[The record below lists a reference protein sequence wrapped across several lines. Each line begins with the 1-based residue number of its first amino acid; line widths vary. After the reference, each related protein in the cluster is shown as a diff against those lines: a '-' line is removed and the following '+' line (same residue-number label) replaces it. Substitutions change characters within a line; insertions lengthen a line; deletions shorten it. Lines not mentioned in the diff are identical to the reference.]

1 MRGTWGVAILAAGVA
16 LALAGCVPQSVKPT
30 AAPAPSVSVSA
41 SPGATEA
48 PAAPQLVPEGTASEN
63 LPFFD
68 QVNNELIAAGGP
80 FDGRSWID
88 NLVNAGF
95 TKSAMEVTADRTTVN
110 AEADQIQFSVRFN
123 GTCLIGQYGGGV
135 YNSQATTLLASG
147 TCLVGATRPIDW

>member
-1 MRGTWGVAILAAGVA
+1 MRGMWGVAILAAGLAVA
-16 LALAGCVPQSVKPT
+16 LAACVPQSVKPT
-30 AAPAPSVSVSA
+30 AAPAPSVTA

-48 PAAPQLVPEGTASEN
+48 PAAPALVPEGTASEN

-68 QVNNELIAAGGP
+68 QVNNELITAGGP

-88 NLVNAGF
+88 NLVTAGF

-135 YNSQATTLLASG
+135 YNSQATALLASG
-147 TCLVGATRPIDW
+147 TCLIGATRPIDW